1 MYLSVV
7 QRPPGA
13 PPGGGMAWKST
24 ATSRRWRRAPKVYSK
39 QVRRD
44 VLGLERDRSAKKV
57 VQTSLKVITVL
68 SDSR

>member
-1 MYLSVV
+1 LNVITV
-7 QRPPGA
+7 QRHAVGA
-13 PPGGGMAWKST
+13 
-24 ATSRRWRRAPKVYSK
+24 
-39 QVRRD
+39 VRRD